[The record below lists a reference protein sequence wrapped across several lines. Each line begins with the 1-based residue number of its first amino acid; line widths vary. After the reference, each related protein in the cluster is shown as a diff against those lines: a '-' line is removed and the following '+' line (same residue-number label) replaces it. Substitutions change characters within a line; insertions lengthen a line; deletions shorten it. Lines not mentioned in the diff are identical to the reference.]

1 MISRIPATSLA
12 LVAGLSAAAGAS
24 GHRGELVWPGAAART
39 GGRDISFERANELA
53 AGAEDRAIWEL
64 LAERRTGQGRRGTRL
79 PAGAGGGYSREPER
93 ARDRSIH
100 TPFPL
105 NGKTSH

>member
-1 MISRIPATSLA
+1 LLARSDNEGGDVISRIPATSLA
-12 LVAGLSAAAGAS
+12 LLA
-24 GHRGELVWPGAAART
+24 
-39 GGRDISFERANELA
+39 A
-53 AGAEDRAIWEL
+53 AGAEDPAIWEL